1 MKKLFVSLFI
11 LSVLSACSEQTQKE
25 ETKQSPIEEE
35 SSSEKKEPKTYQVSF
50 EEPFTADRVPADGRD
65 YTKAK
70 LTVSNYQ
77 IVQNVSSKQEDNDQY
92 DYVQLDVVFENIGE
106 SESSNTALENQSFKF
121 YDKNGLEIEV
131 GYIFSGNLE
140 RDTYKQGKLRPGGKN
155 EGTLYFP
162 ILKGSVPAEVIY
174 KSNWISLL
182 GSNEYVMKI
191 SQ

>member
-1 MKKLFVSLFI
+1 MRKLFVSLFI

-25 ETKQSPIEEE
+25 EKSQTPVEEV
-35 SSSEKKEPKTYQVSF
+35 SSSEKKEPKTFQVSF
-50 EEPFTADRVPADGRD
+50 DEPFTADRVPADGRD

-92 DYVQLDVVFENIGE
+92 DYVQLDIVFENIGE
-106 SESSNTALENQSFKF
+106 KESSQTVVEVPSFKF
-121 YDKNGLEIEV
+121 YDQNGLEIDV
-131 GYIFSGNLE
+131 DYIVAGNLE
-140 RDTYKQGKLRPGGKN
+140 QATYKQGKLRPGGKN

-162 ILKGSVPAEVIY
+162 ILKGNVPVEVIY
-174 KSNWISLL
+174 KSNWISLM